1 MKKSL
6 LIGTTFLLSSF
17 AFSAAVLPTAQADI
31 VSTADVVA
39 EQQSGWNRAQLVEQL
54 HRDEVREQ
62 LVRYGVNPDDA
73 VARVAAMTDAEVME
87 ITAHLDEL
95 PAGAGISVSTTV
107 ILVAVIIW
115 LVFFR

>member
-6 LIGTTFLLSSF
+6 FLGTTMLLSSF
-17 AFSAAVLPTAQADI
+17 ALTTAVVPTAQADI

-73 VARVAAMTDAEVME
+73 IARVDAMTDAEVLE
-87 ITAHLDEL
+87 LTAHLDEL

-107 ILVAVIIW
+107 ILIALIIW

>member
-6 LIGTTFLLSSF
+6 FLGTTMLLSSF
-17 AFSAAVLPTAQADI
+17 ALTVAVVPTAQADI

-73 VARVAAMTDAEVME
+73 IARVDAMTDAEVLE
-87 ITAHLDEL
+87 LTAHLDEL

-107 ILVAVIIW
+107 ILIALIIW

>member
-6 LIGTTFLLSSF
+6 FLGTTMLLSSF
-17 AFSAAVLPTAQADI
+17 ALTTAVVPTAQADI

-73 VARVAAMTDAEVME
+73 IARVDALTDAEVLE
-87 ITAHLDEL
+87 LTAHLDEL

-107 ILVAVIIW
+107 ILIALIIW

>member
-6 LIGTTFLLSSF
+6 FLGTTMLLSSF
-17 AFSAAVLPTAQADI
+17 ALTTAVVPTAQADI

-54 HRDEVREQ
+54 HRDDVREQ

-73 VARVAAMTDAEVME
+73 IARVDAMTDAEVLE
-87 ITAHLDEL
+87 LTAHLDEL

-107 ILVAVIIW
+107 ILIALIIW